1 MSSDKISL
9 QLEKRDIVG
18 KRLKELRDQGFIPV
32 VVHNYGNESI
42 YGSAPL
48 VPIEKVVRAAGY
60 HHPVEVSI
68 GKENRLVLI
77 RDIDYDP
84 RKNKV
89 RHVVFQSIRR
99 DEKAQAEIPIEIT
112 GEIPAE
118 RASLMVIR
126 QLDTVEVEAL
136 PIDLPNSVT
145 VDGSRLAE
153 IGDTVTVADLQVPDK
168 ATLLTDLTYPVA
180 TVEQPKD
187 QLAEADAAA
196 EALAEDAIAEGIP
209 EEEGATETVDTAEPA
224 EEKTEDSESSAESD
238 EK

>member
-1 MSSDKISL
+1 MSSDKIHL
-9 QLEKRDIVG
+9 QLEKRDVIG
-18 KRLKELRDQGFIPV
+18 KRLKGLRDQGLVPV
-32 VVHNYGNESI
+32 VVHNYGQESLH
-42 YGSAPL
+42 GSAPM
-48 VPIEKVVRAAGY
+48 VPVEKVVSAAGY
-60 HHPVEVSI
+60 HHPVELSI
-68 GKENRLVLI
+68 GKESRLALI

-99 DEKAQAEIPIEIT
+99 DEKAQTEIPVEIT

-136 PIDLPNSVT
+136 PTDLPESIT
-145 VDGSRLAE
+145 VEGSRLAE
-153 IGDTVTVADLQVPDK
+153 IGDTVTVADLAIPEGV
-168 ATLLTDLTYPVA
+168 TLLTELTYPVA

-196 EALAEDAIAEGIP
+196 EALAEDAETEGIP
-209 EEEGATETVDTAEPA
+209 EEESTEGAEESSGEGDEAPA
-224 EEKTEDSESSAESD
+224 ETD

>member
-1 MSSDKISL
+1 MSSDKIHL
-9 QLEKRDIVG
+9 QLHERDIIG
-18 KRLKELRDQGFIPV
+18 KRLKGLRDQGLVPV
-32 VVHNYGNESI
+32 VVHNYGQESLH
-42 YGSAPL
+42 GSAPI
-48 VPIEKVVRAAGY
+48 VPVEKVVRAAGY
-60 HHPVEVSI
+60 HHPVELSI
-68 GKENRLVLI
+68 GKENRLALI

-136 PIDLPNSVT
+136 PTDLPDSIT
-145 VDGSRLAE
+145 VEGSRLAE
-153 IGDTVTVADLQVPDK
+153 IGDTVTVADLAIPEGV
-168 ATLLTDLTYPVA
+168 TLLTELNYPVA

-196 EALAEDAIAEGIP
+196 EALAEDAEAEGIP
-209 EEEGATETVDTAEPA
+209 EEESTESAET
-224 EEKTEDSESSAESD
+224 TEESSGEGDEASAEID